1 MTGAGLAD
9 GFTDRD
15 RYPIATGCDLRRVRR
30 THIASPDRPTY
41 IPCGPEREAG
51 SVIRQYLLCH
61 NPGMS
66 ALLATLVGGALAIAG
81 GLVGVFATDR
91 RERSRW
97 RRDAQLRISTE
108 LLSSLQEVIRQMI
121 DLAYLAEKPP
131 RGSPEYA
138 AYHKATIGWNSS
150 IYAALL
156 VSPPH
161 VVDLVQDLDREVD
174 RLWTAHWRSH
184 GRAPTFA
191 RNVALLVDSPPTT
204 SMPRALRQAGPRSP
218 LSPYGHGMKPHHP
231 APRLPQIAT
240 ECCLRFP
247 MTMTGRNGQTMS
259 AELMR
264 SPYRP
269 RIRIVQPS

>member
-1 MTGAGLAD
+1 LPRLTV
-9 GFTDRD
+9 
-15 RYPIATGCDLRRVRR
+15 PHISRVARN
-30 THIASPDRPTY
+30 
-41 IPCGPEREAG
+41 GEAG

-156 VSPPH
+156 VSPPQ

-174 RLWTAHWRSH
+174 RL
-184 GRAPTFA
+184 
-191 RNVALLVDSPPTT
+191 LD
-204 SMPRALRQAGPRSP
+204 RALEKPWSRTDFREERRALGRLAADYLNASRVETGWSSIPLKSVWAWGEAAPSSAAPSPNRDRVLPPIPHDDGPD
-218 LSPYGHGMKPHHP
+218 G
-231 APRLPQIAT
+231 
-240 ECCLRFP
+240 
-247 MTMTGRNGQTMS
+247 TGRRCQR
-259 AELMR
+259 ELIR